1 MRQSLRM
8 FAAMI
13 LMASSV
19 AAHAGQTEYDPAKVS
34 DSLKAVFKFGSVS
47 TTKALNANTVTLLS
61 GTIGGTYVQ
70 FGADLASVLD
80 DGGNLRVL
88 PIIGRGS
95 VQSVADILFLK
106 GVDLGI
112 VRTDTLDYL
121 EKKGFANDIKKRFT
135 YVTKLYNEEMQVV
148 APKTIKTLNDLE
160 GKTVSVDLPNGGTF
174 VTALTV
180 FERLG
185 IKANFVYIEQRIAME
200 KLKKGDLD
208 AVIVVG
214 GKPYLSVTTFN
225 NDGRFHLAAVD
236 YSKPLQS
243 DYLPATLTSKDY
255 PNLIAEGETV
265 DTIAVPSV
273 LAVYNWP
280 PNTERS
286 RKLALFVDAFFTKF
300 AALQNPPFHPKWK
313 EVSLSAPLAGWN
325 RLPLAQQWLDKHGVE
340 PLKRRF
346 EAFQQENP
354 AAANIK
360 SEADKEAPFRQFQA
374 WDARAQF
381 QAWDARAQMGSEVD
395 SDKVRDRDQ
404 SATRAA
410 PPRDPPR
417 RSHLARR
424 ALGRLIE
431 QGAVTEA
438 FQQENPA
445 AANIKSE
452 ADKEALLQFQAWD
465 ARAPFQAWD
474 ARAQFQAWD
483 ARAQMGSEVD
493 SDKVR
498 DRDQSATQAAPPRD
512 PPRRSR
518 ALGRLIE
525 QGAVTEA
532 FQQENPAAANIKSE
546 ADKEAL
552 LQFQAWD
559 ARAPFQAWDAR
570 AQFQAWDARAQMGSE
585 VDSDKVRDRDQSAT
599 RAAPPR
605 DPPRRS
611 HLARR
616 ALGRLIEQGA
626 VTGCEHQGHHRDRA
640 DPDGCNRAS
649 EEAWGNP
656 FPSATPPPGATQG
669 ISTTDHPSS
678 DFPERQY
685 VFR

>member
-1 MRQSLRM
+1 MRQFLRM

-13 LMASSV
+13 LMASGV

-280 PNTERS
+280 PSTERS

-340 PLKRRF
+340 PIKRRF

-360 SEADKEAPFRQFQA
+360 SEADKEALFRQFQA

-395 SDKVRDRDQ
+395 SNKVRDGDQ
-404 SATRAA
+404 SATQAA
-410 PPRDPPR
+410 PPR

-452 ADKEALLQFQAWD
+452 ADKEALLRQ
-465 ARAPFQAWD
+465 FQAWD

-493 SDKVR
+493 SNKVR
-498 DRDQSATQAAPPRD
+498 DGDQSATQAAPPR
-512 PPRRSR
+512 RSHLARR

-546 ADKEAL
+546 VDKEAL
-552 LQFQAWD
+552 LRQFH
-559 ARAPFQAWDAR
+559 AWDAR

-585 VDSDKVRDRDQSAT
+585 VDSNKVRDGDQSAT
-599 RAAPPR
+599 QAAPPR
-605 DPPRRS
+605 HPPRRS
-611 HLARR
+611 
-616 ALGRLIEQGA
+616 
-626 VTGCEHQGHHRDRA
+626 
-640 DPDGCNRAS
+640 
-649 EEAWGNP
+649 
-656 FPSATPPPGATQG
+656 PPGATQG